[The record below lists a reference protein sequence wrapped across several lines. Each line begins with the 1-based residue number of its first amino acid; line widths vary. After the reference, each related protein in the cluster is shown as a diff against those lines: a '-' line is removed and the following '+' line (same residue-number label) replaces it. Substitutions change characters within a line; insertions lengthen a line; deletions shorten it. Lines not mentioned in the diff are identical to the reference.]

1 MSRFR
6 LANLL
11 AQYTYK
17 LHEHHWTINVRF
29 LGVVGSL
36 PLDAQAGA
44 VLVLGR
50 EVYSK
55 SMGLSVDRGE
65 YAGQDAIDR
74 VISVVERVAVG

>member
-1 MSRFR
+1 M
-6 LANLL
+6 
-11 AQYTYK
+11 
-17 LHEHHWTINVRF
+17 
-29 LGVVGSL
+29 

-65 YAGQDAIDR
+65 YAGHDAIVR
-74 VISVVERVAVG
+74 VISVVERAVRGSEGSVVLAVMDDEVAVQRPVGVVEL